1 MTTPSPTVA
10 PAKRRRGVLDL
21 IEFIGNKLPDP
32 AIIFMIGAALV
43 IALSAFGASQGWEVP
58 ELRPV
63 VGVDE
68 AGQRTM
74 ELEPTGNVIR
84 PNSLISADGMYWMIS
99 TMVSNFINFPPLGI
113 VLVGM
118 LGIGVA
124 ERTGM
129 IEASLKAVMLVTPL
143 KLLTPMMVFLGVMSS
158 VGSDAGYIILPPLA
172 AALYKSVGRSPLAGI
187 AAVFAGVSGG
197 FSANFF
203 VSGGDVVMAGL
214 TTVGAQIIDPG
225 YTVVATANI
234 YFMSVSVFL
243 LTFVGWAV
251 TAWFVE
257 PRLSNRTPEEGG
269 PSPAEK
275 IDLSAEG
282 LSGAEKKGLLLAILG
297 LVITLAIGGACIF
310 MSGWPL
316 NGKVPTPPGT
326 ADRWPN
332 GIVPLVFF
340 AFLVPGVLYGVA
352 TGTVKKGAN
361 VIHLMVESMKAMG
374 PIIVLAFFAAQF
386 IGYFNHSNL
395 GRMLAMAGGERLA
408 TADLPVEA
416 LILVFVVL
424 SAFFNLFIG
433 SMSAKYAILAP
444 IFVPMFMLVGI
455 SPELTQMA
463 YRVGD
468 SVTNIITPLNSYM
481 VIILVVMQR
490 FAPKGGMGTMIA
502 MMLPY
507 TIFFLLAW
515 AVVLIVWLEVG
526 APLGIKG
533 PLEYVPSAALSA
545 PAAP

>member
-1 MTTPSPTVA
+1 MTNPTPTV
-10 PAKRRRGVLDL
+10 PTVRRRRGVLDL
-21 IEFIGNKLPDP
+21 IEWIGNKLPDP

-43 IALSAFGASQGWEVP
+43 IALSAFGAAQGWEVP

-84 PNSLISADGMYWMIS
+84 PNSLISADGLYWMIS

-143 KLLTPMMVFLGVMSS
+143 KMLTPMMVFLGVMSS

-234 YFMSVSVFL
+234 YFMSASVFL
-243 LTFVGWAV
+243 LTFVGWGV

-257 PRLSNRTPEEGG
+257 PRLSSRTPEEGG

-297 LVITLAIGGACIF
+297 LVVTLAIGGACIF
-310 MSGWPL
+310 APGWPL
-316 NGKVPTPPGT
+316 HGPVPTPPGT

-408 TADLPVEA
+408 TADMPTEA

-507 TIFFLLAW
+507 TIFFLIAW
-515 AVVLIVWLEVG
+515 AAMLIVWLEVG

-533 PLEYVPSAALSA
+533 PLEYVPSAALTA
-545 PAAP
+545 PAAQ

>member
-43 IALSAFGASQGWEVP
+43 IALSAFGAAQGWSVE

-63 VGVDE
+63 VRVDD
-68 AGQRTM
+68 AGQRSM
-74 ELEPTGNVIR
+74 ILEKTGTILR
-84 PNSLISADGMYWMIS
+84 PVSLMSADGVYWMIS

-129 IEASLKAVMLVTPL
+129 IEASLKAMMLVTPL
-143 KLLTPMMVFLGVMSS
+143 KLLTPMMVFLGVLSS
-158 VGSDAGYIILPPLA
+158 LGSDAGYIILPPLA

-203 VSGGDVVMAGL
+203 PSGGDVVMAGL
-214 TTVGAQIIDPG
+214 TNVGAHIIDPG
-225 YTVVATANI
+225 YNVVATANI
-234 YFMSVSVFL
+234 FFMSASVFL

-257 PRLSNRTPEEGG
+257 PRLANRTPEEGG
-269 PSPAEK
+269 PSPAQK
-275 IDLSAEG
+275 VDLSAEG
-282 LSGAEKKGLLLAILG
+282 LSGAEKRGLLLAF
-297 LVITLAIGGACIF
+297 LAIVVTLGIGAACIF
-310 MSGWPL
+310 APGWPL
-316 NGKVPTPPGT
+316 YGKVPGG
-326 ADRWPN
+326 ALARWPQ
-332 GIVPLVFF
+332 GVVPLVFF
-340 AFLVPGVLYGVA
+340 AFLAPGVAYGVA

-386 IGYFNHSNL
+386 IGYFNHSNI
-395 GRMLAMAGGERLA
+395 GRMMAMAGGEALA
-408 TADLPVEA
+408 SAEMPQEL
-416 LILVFVVL
+416 LILVFVAL

-455 SPELTQMA
+455 SPEMTQMS
-463 YRVGD
+463 YRIGD

-507 TIFFLLAW
+507 TVCFLLAW
-515 AVVLIVWLEVG
+515 SAMIIIWLEFG
-526 APLGIKG
+526 WDLGIGG
-533 PLEYVPSAALSA
+533 PLQYVPSEAISA

>member
-1 MTTPSPTVA
+1 MTTASPTGA
-10 PAKRRRGVLDL
+10 TAKRRRGILDL

-32 AIIFMIGAALV
+32 AVIFVIGALLV
-43 IALSAFGASQGWEVP
+43 IALSAFGAAQGWEVE

-63 VGVDE
+63 VGVND

-74 ELEPTGNVIR
+74 ELEPTGNFIR
-84 PNSLISADGMYWMIS
+84 PMSLISPDGMYWMIS

-129 IEASLKAVMLVTPL
+129 IAAALKAMMLVTPL

-214 TTVGAQIIDPG
+214 TNVGVAIIDPG
-225 YTVVATANI
+225 YSVVPTCNI
-234 YFMSVSVFL
+234 YFMSASVFL

-257 PRLSNRTPEEGG
+257 PRLSSRTPEEGG
-269 PSPAEK
+269 PSKPETT
-275 IDLSAEG
+275 G
-282 LSGAEKKGLLLAILG
+282 LADAGMAADEKKGLILALIALVVTLG
-297 LVITLAIGGACIF
+297 VGLACIF
-310 MSGWPL
+310 TPGWPL
-316 NGKVPTPPGT
+316 AGKVPGGS
-326 ADRWPN
+326 ADRWPL
-332 GIVPLVFF
+332 GIVPLIFF
-340 AFLVPGVLYGVA
+340 AFLAPGVAYGAA
-352 TGTVKKGAN
+352 TGSVKKSAD

-395 GRMLAMAGGERLA
+395 GRMMAMAGGEALA
-408 TADLPVEA
+408 TAQMPIEV
-416 LILVFVVL
+416 LILVFIVL

-455 SPELTQMA
+455 SPEMTQMS
-463 YRVGD
+463 YRIGD

-507 TIFFLLAW
+507 TVCFLLAW
-515 AVVLIVWLEVG
+515 AAVIVVWLEFG
-526 APLGIKG
+526 WDLGIGG
-533 PLEYVPSAALSA
+533 PLRYIPSDALAA
-545 PAAP
+545 PAS

>member
-1 MTTPSPTVA
+1 MVA

-43 IALSAFGASQGWEVP
+43 IALSAFGAWQGWEVP

-234 YFMSVSVFL
+234 
-243 LTFVGWAV
+243 
-251 TAWFVE
+251 
-257 PRLSNRTPEEGG
+257 
-269 PSPAEK
+269 
-275 IDLSAEG
+275 
-282 LSGAEKKGLLLAILG
+282 
-297 LVITLAIGGACIF
+297 
-310 MSGWPL
+310 
-316 NGKVPTPPGT
+316 
-326 ADRWPN
+326 
-332 GIVPLVFF
+332 
-340 AFLVPGVLYGVA
+340 
-352 TGTVKKGAN
+352 
-361 VIHLMVESMKAMG
+361 
-374 PIIVLAFFAAQF
+374 
-386 IGYFNHSNL
+386 
-395 GRMLAMAGGERLA
+395 
-408 TADLPVEA
+408 
-416 LILVFVVL
+416 
-424 SAFFNLFIG
+424 
-433 SMSAKYAILAP
+433 
-444 IFVPMFMLVGI
+444 
-455 SPELTQMA
+455 
-463 YRVGD
+463 
-468 SVTNIITPLNSYM
+468 
-481 VIILVVMQR
+481 
-490 FAPKGGMGTMIA
+490 
-502 MMLPY
+502 
-507 TIFFLLAW
+507 
-515 AVVLIVWLEVG
+515 
-526 APLGIKG
+526 
-533 PLEYVPSAALSA
+533 
-545 PAAP
+545 

>member
-32 AIIFMIGAALV
+32 AIIFMIGAAIV

-282 LSGAEKKGLLLAILG
+282 LSGAEKKGLLLAVLG
-297 LVITLAIGGACIF
+297 LVVTLAIGGACIF
-310 MSGWPL
+310 APGWPL
-316 NGKVPTPPGT
+316 NGPVPMPPGT

-507 TIFFLLAW
+507 TIFFLIAW
-515 AVVLIVWLEVG
+515 AAVLIVWLEIG
-526 APLGIKG
+526 MPLGIKG
-533 PLEYVPSAALSA
+533 PLEYVPSAALTA
-545 PAAP
+545 PAAE